1 MPKSSW
7 LSTLAVVLLASR
19 VGAQTVAVSKLDEA
33 TLRHAAIEER
43 RSIFAANLA
52 LAPGELVS
60 FWKIYE
66 EYAKE
71 RALIESQRF
80 TLLQR
85 YAQSYAGMSDD
96 QAVAIVIASSRLQIA
111 DVELRMKYADRLRKK
126 MSGKVAA
133 RFCQIDDYVTSALR
147 MNMLSGVPLVAPR

>member
-1 MPKSSW
+1 MSRRTW
-7 LSTLAVVLLASR
+7 LPALVVVLAASR
-19 VGAQTVAVSKLDEA
+19 AGAQTVAVSRLDEA
-33 TLRHAAIEER
+33 TFRYAAIEER

-52 LAPGELVS
+52 LGPDELQR
-60 FWKIYE
+60 FWKIYD

-71 RALIESQRF
+71 REPLDKERF

-96 QAVAIVIASSRLQIA
+96 QAMAIVLSSGRLQLL
-111 DVELRMKYADRLRKK
+111 DVQLRLKYTETLRKK
-126 MSGKVAA
+126 MSGRVAA
-133 RFCQIDDYVTSALR
+133 RFFQIDDYVTSSLR